1 MRIILLLLA
10 ALPLWGQQRTVLRGG
25 VSKGAPVPIEEVYKD
40 YDSEKGRR
48 NKANARNGVC
58 PKFPPPVI
66 FVFQDPVDPQSCY
79 YWTPN
84 DPGDQF
90 SDPPPP
96 SPSRV
101 PSGPVAVPA
110 PPPQPGF
117 PGGGPTSA
125 PRPPPNAG
133 QRPGWNPPD
142 PIRFGEAYLRGVADG
157 AVDCLDGFGNLVAG
171 IGLLLRDPLGNA
183 ETAAGLMGV
192 APGQSV
198 TLNMIAQE
206 VEDSRHRGT
215 ITNPEQSGRIAGR
228 RFCMYGLLPGVV
240 KAAKGKP
247 GAKPGATPG
256 VTPLP
261 PETTVPTRTVPADV
275 TFTAEVASHPENL
288 AGTTIATRHGPVNLG
303 GYIGKGSFGTVFENR
318 SVPKQVVKVSNDHAQ
333 SRPSFERQR
342 DGARLL
348 RESGIPTPAIHRLIE
363 GSPHEPSFLE
373 MDHYNK
379 EFPGAIELRKF
390 TTLPKDLRAEVRRAT
405 GKLFND
411 IAKTGHVWIDGD
423 LRNLAFDEHGGRLR
437 AIVLDADL
445 IVPIE
450 QLQTRVS
457 QAGFAGDVLAGVL
470 KGTRFHHMI
479 FEPAATAG
487 EWMNALHEI
496 YYGEPAPV
504 PSPPVQ

>member
-1 MRIILLLLA
+1 M
-10 ALPLWGQQRTVLRGG
+10 
-25 VSKGAPVPIEEVYKD
+25 
-40 YDSEKGRR
+40 
-48 NKANARNGVC
+48 
-58 PKFPPPVI
+58 
-66 FVFQDPVDPQSCY
+66 
-79 YWTPN
+79 
-84 DPGDQF
+84 
-90 SDPPPP
+90 PPPP
-96 SPSRV
+96 
-101 PSGPVAVPA
+101 A
-110 PPPQPGF
+110 QPGL
-117 PGGGPTSA
+117 PGGPTAGS
-125 PRPPPNAG
+125 RPPPNAG
-133 QRPGWNPPD
+133 RRPGGNPLD

-171 IGLLLRDPLGNA
+171 IGLLLRNPLGNA

-198 TLNMIAQE
+198 TLAMIAQE
-206 VEDSRHRGT
+206 VEDSRHRAT
-215 ITNPEQSGRIAGR
+215 MTNAEESGRIAGR

-247 GAKPGATPG
+247 GAKPGARPG

-261 PETTVPTRTVPADV
+261 PETTVPTRTVPADA
-275 TFTAEVASHPENL
+275 TFTVEVASHPENL

-318 SVPKQVVKVSNDHAQ
+318 SVPKQVIKVSNDHAQ

-363 GSPHEPSFLE
+363 GGPHEPSFLE
-373 MDHYNK
+373 MDHFNK

-390 TTLPKDLRAEVRRAT
+390 TTLPKGLRAEVRQAA

-423 LRNLAFDEHGGRLR
+423 LRNLAFDRNGGSLR

-445 IVPIE
+445 IVPID
-450 QLQTRVS
+450 QLKTRVS

-470 KGTRFHHMI
+470 KGTGFQHLI

-487 EWMNALHEI
+487 EWMGALHEI
-496 YYGEPAPV
+496 YFGER
-504 PSPPVQ
+504 PPVQSP